1 MIQFDIKRFGKLA
14 QWTLSFDKGYYIRM
28 FLQMFVVSVLL
39 FAAFT
44 TRFFTFNELNA
55 NTRYVPCALV
65 FLGVLLV
72 HLMIAPGVM
81 FYSFKHKRDDQM
93 YMMLPASNFEKYLAR
108 YVGSILLLFV
118 YLVAL
123 LAGDLVQ
130 YLLNEMMGKGDNMF
144 VVSFLLEKL
153 SLPKFEEFL
162 SLKYILSF
170 ACVLL
175 CQQSFYAVGGTS
187 FRSHKYAWIYT
198 SIILIAG
205 FMLLAW
211 VMPDAE
217 LYVDRESTTLAVV
230 LSDCFHLALA
240 AFDFWLAYRF
250 FCRQQVI
257 GKFVNF

>member
-1 MIQFDIKRFGKLA
+1 MIQFDIKRFGQLA

-65 FLGVLLV
+65 FLGVLV
-72 HLMIAPGVM
+72 MHLMIAPGVM

-118 YLVAL
+118 FLVAL

-153 SLPKFEEFL
+153 SLPKFEELL
-162 SLKYILSF
+162 SLKYILSA
-170 ACVLL
+170 ACGLL
-175 CQQSFYAVGGTS
+175 CQQSFYAVGGTF

-198 SIILIAG
+198 SIIHIAG

-230 LSDCFHLALA
+230 LSDCFLLALA